1 MVACTDPLN
10 LTAAQNTLL
19 LHTVFT
25 ALEVIT
31 SLQSAASLFREHTAL
46 EPGEISASVTVN
58 AFMAALEKHLN
69 TLLDLSNG
77 EHSSQGEVG
86 GAS

>member
-1 MVACTDPLN
+1 MIASTDPLS
-10 LTAAQNTLL
+10 LSAGQNTLL
-19 LHTVFT
+19 LQTIFT
-25 ALEVIT
+25 ALEVTT
-31 SLQSAASLFREHTAL
+31 SLRSAASLFPEHTAL

-58 AFMAALEKHLN
+58 AFMAAMEKHLN

-77 EHSSQGEVG
+77 EHAIQANVG